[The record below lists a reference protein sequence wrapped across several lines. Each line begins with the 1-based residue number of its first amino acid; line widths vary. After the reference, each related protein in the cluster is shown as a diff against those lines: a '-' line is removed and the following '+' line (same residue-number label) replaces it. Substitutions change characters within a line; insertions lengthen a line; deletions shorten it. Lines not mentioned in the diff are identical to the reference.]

1 MNASADLG
9 RAVALLN
16 AGECIGIPTETVY
29 GLAADATNPAA
40 VARVFA
46 LKQRPAHNPLIVHVA
61 DADMARPLVAH
72 WPDLATDLCNRF
84 WPGPLTLVL
93 HASDRIV
100 PAARAHGPTVALRCP
115 DHPVALELLRAFG
128 RPLVAPSANRSGSV
142 SPTTPAHVRA
152 DFPDLLILDAGP
164 CRIGIEST
172 VLSLVHDPPRLLRP
186 GAVTPEMLDIPL
198 ADDPPDAADPHL
210 HSPGRLAS
218 HYAPTAPASLV
229 TAADLPRLLQEQR
242 KPCILLAYSTT
253 AAPALHTIIAMP
265 TDAPAYAARLYAALR
280 EADAHHPAH
289 IFIES
294 PPTDSSLW
302 RAIHD
307 RLARATAHS

>member
-1 MNASADLG
+1 MNASADLD
-9 RAVALLN
+9 RAVAILN

-29 GLAADATNPAA
+29 GLAADATNPDA
-40 VARVFA
+40 VARIFA
-46 LKQRPAHNPLIVHVA
+46 LKQRPANNPLIVHVA
-61 DADMARPLVAH
+61 DADMARPLVTH
-72 WPDLATDLCNRF
+72 WPDLATDLSNRF

-115 DHPVALELLRAFG
+115 DHPLTLQLLRAFG

-142 SPTTPAHVRA
+142 SPTTPSHVRA
-152 DFPDLLILDAGP
+152 DFPDLHILDAGP

-172 VLSLVHDPPRLLRP
+172 VLSLIHDPARILRP
-186 GAVTPEMLDIPL
+186 GAITPEMLGIPL
-198 ADDPPDAADPHL
+198 VDDASAATDPHL

-218 HYAPTAPASLV
+218 HYAPTAPASLIA
-229 TAADLPRLLQEQR
+229 TRDLPRILEQQKR
-242 KPCILLAYSTT
+242 PCILLAYSPT
-253 AAPALHTIIAMP
+253 AASSPHTIITMP

-280 EADAHHPAH
+280 EADAHNPAH

-307 RLARATAHS
+307 RLVRATAHA